1 MKNRKK
7 LIMIIVIVFI
17 VLVVGTIICLNYR
30 NKIEER
36 NREHYA
42 NIMRRIQPEIE
53 TYIKLTK
60 FYCNPERGENT
71 GTTVY
76 TDETL
81 INQRGMDKELLLD
94 VDGKSY
100 CKVRVEVKCVAV
112 NEFAW
117 DTYLKCKDYEDVNY
131 SNWDERGKNVN

>member
-42 NIMRRIQPEIE
+42 NIMRRSQPAI
-53 TYIKLTK
+53 TSTLLTIPVLQ
-60 FYCNPERGENT
+60 CLM
-71 GTTVY
+71 
-76 TDETL
+76 TL
-81 INQRGMDKELLLD
+81 QK
-94 VDGKSY
+94 
-100 CKVRVEVKCVAV
+100 
-112 NEFAW
+112 
-117 DTYLKCKDYEDVNY
+117 
-131 SNWDERGKNVN
+131 